1 MECADGP
8 GLGPWS
14 TRELGSG
21 APILLESLSVRKARL
36 SRRVRVSKPEE
47 EIVLGWQEKQ
57 VFPYICTIDE
67 AFAIIG

>member
-14 TRELGSG
+14 FCELSG
-21 APILLESLSVRKARL
+21 GTLILLESLSMRKAGF
-36 SRRVRVSKPEE
+36 SRKIRASKSEE

-57 VFPYICTIDE
+57 MLPNVCTIDE
-67 AFAIIG
+67 IFATIG